1 MFTKPLTRT
10 SRLSS
15 FYRISNHKNFIP
27 KQLVNALTDLASG
40 TSRTSRRLLEEKA
53 PGTILE
59 KECPVPKN
67 TAASKIGNGV
77 ISLAYFYPPKIF
89 HLFGFS
95 G

>member
-53 PGTILE
+53 PVNDFGKRVPGAE
-59 KECPVPKN
+59 KYCCK
-67 TAASKIGNGV
+67 
-77 ISLAYFYPPKIF
+77 
-89 HLFGFS
+89 
-95 G
+95 